1 MACHESHRSP
11 GSCCRRGVETLCRYG
26 GVPEPLTPLSLKVI
40 LLHLSARRKITVIG
54 GGYIGVEFAG
64 IFKRFGAEVHV
75 AYRQQQ
81 PLRGFDQEV

>member
-1 MACHESHRSP
+1 
-11 GSCCRRGVETLCRYG
+11 
-26 GVPEPLTPLSLKVI
+26 LKVI